1 MTPLLF
7 ARRSLFA
14 ALLATGLAGC
24 SFHTEPPTFTAS
36 GYIADQGINRLWR
49 QDDDQNHPQTLI
61 NVYSPYR
68 GKETVVTRYDYQ
80 DNHLSQIR
88 ETRYV
93 RNTHDTHDGPDTET
107 VQLRVDPEGNVS
119 FMQRQSA
126 SGRVK
131 LSADDIE
138 RYKYQARAVL
148 ELSETLRAGQ
158 VNLMQGRWNQGVIT
172 ACDGETVKPQF
183 GTYSQIWLAK
193 RASQANDRLGLAW
206 LSAPEGTELL
216 LVANEDFCRWEP
228 KAGEL

>member
-14 ALLATGLAGC
+14 VLLATGLAGC

-68 GKETVVTRYDYQ
+68 GKQTVITRYEYQ

-88 ETRYV
+88 EIR
-93 RNTHDTHDGPDTET
+93 DGPDAET
-107 VQLRVDPEGNVS
+107 VQLRLDQQGDVS
-119 FMQRQSA
+119 FMQRQHA
-126 SGRVK
+126 SGREK

-158 VNLMQGRWNQGVIT
+158 VTLMQGRWNQGVIT
-172 ACDGETVKPQF
+172 ACNGETVSPRF
-183 GTYSQIWLAK
+183 GAYSQVWLAK
-193 RASQANDRLGLAW
+193 RASRANDRLGLAW

-228 KAGEL
+228 KPGNL

>member
-14 ALLATGLAGC
+14 ALLVTGLAGC

-36 GYIADQGINRLWR
+36 GYIADQGIHRLWR
-49 QDDDQNHPQTLI
+49 QDDAQNHPQTLI
-61 NVYSPYR
+61 DVYSPYR
-68 GKETVVTRYDYQ
+68 GKETVITRYEYQ
-80 DNHLSQIR
+80 DNHLSLIR
-88 ETRYV
+88 E
-93 RNTHDTHDGPDTET
+93 NHDGPDSET
-107 VQLRVDPEGNVS
+107 VQLRVDQDGDVS
-119 FMQRQSA
+119 FMQRERA
-126 SGRVK
+126 TGREK

-172 ACDGETVKPQF
+172 NCNGEVVKPQF
-183 GTYSQIWLAK
+183 GAYSQVWLAK

-228 KAGEL
+228 KPGAL

>member
-7 ARRSLFA
+7 ARCSLVA

-49 QDDDQNHPQTLI
+49 QDDAQNHPQTLI

-88 ETRYV
+88 ETHSIRDAHGS
-93 RNTHDTHDGPDTET
+93 TDSET
-107 VQLRVDPEGNVS
+107 VQLRVDPRGDVS
-119 FMQRQSA
+119 FMQRQRA
-126 SGRVK
+126 TGREK

-172 ACDGETVKPQF
+172 NCNGDVVKPQF

-228 KAGEL
+228 KPGAL